1 MRIYVVSKNPLIL
14 TDNNIFTTEEDA
26 ELCALQLGQEYKIYS
41 YYVNE
46 KYLIKNKCLWR
57 VIIYNNLS
65 DNNITVER
73 VIGKSETDM
82 VRYNSDKD
90 HYLFLISAYS
100 YEQAMERAKEH
111 YKDIIKN
118 KGGKYDF
125 LKEKLISKKTDYYHQ
140 GKPYKHPMYEFGTD
154 NIVLLNE
161 EYINYAALT
170 MEQVDIISK
179 FNINYI
185 K

>member
-1 MRIYVVSKNPLIL
+1 MRIYVVSKSPLIL

-26 ELCALQLGQEYKIYS
+26 ELCTLQLGQEYKISS

-46 KYLIKNKCLWR
+46 KYLIKNKYLWR
-57 VIIYNNLS
+57 VIIYNNLN

-90 HYLFLISAYS
+90 YYLFIIPAYS

-111 YKDIIKN
+111 YEDIIKN
-118 KGGKYDF
+118 KRGKYDF

-140 GKPYKHPMYEFGTD
+140 GKPYKHPMYEFGAD

-170 MEQVDIISK
+170 TEQTNIISK
-179 FNINYI
+179 FNITYL